1 MLEQQKARVALVG
14 ALAMGL
20 TACAAGPDVFERHAV
35 YPRIAAPAPAA
46 SAYCPVVLSN
56 RTDQQ
61 IDAGYTQDGVES
73 TLGLIP
79 AGRSL
84 SFRVS
89 CGAGALVAHGVASNS
104 GFLGDPNEYRAVAE
118 VDHAR
123 ETRVDFTVANR
134 IR

>member
-1 MLEQQKARVALVG
+1 MLHHQKARSALLG
-14 ALAMGL
+14 ALTIGAS
-20 TACAAGPDVFERHAV
+20 ACATGPDVFERHAR
-35 YPRIAAPAPAA
+35 YPAIAAPALAA

-61 IDAGYTQDGVES
+61 LDAGYTQAGVES
-73 TLGLIP
+73 TLGMIP

-104 GFLGDPNEYRAVAE
+104 AFLGDPNEYRAIAE
-118 VDHAR
+118 VDDAR

>member
-1 MLEQQKARVALVG
+1 MRSHEKFRVALVG
-14 ALAMGL
+14 ALTIVL
-20 TACAAGPDVFERHAV
+20 SACATGPDVFERHAM
-35 YPRIAAPAPAA
+35 YPAIAAPVPEA

-61 IDAGYTQDGVES
+61 IDAGYTHAGVQS

-89 CGAGALVAHGVASNS
+89 CGAGALVAHGVASS
-104 GFLGDPNEYRAVAE
+104 TAFLGDPNEYRAIAE
-118 VDHAR
+118 VDDAR